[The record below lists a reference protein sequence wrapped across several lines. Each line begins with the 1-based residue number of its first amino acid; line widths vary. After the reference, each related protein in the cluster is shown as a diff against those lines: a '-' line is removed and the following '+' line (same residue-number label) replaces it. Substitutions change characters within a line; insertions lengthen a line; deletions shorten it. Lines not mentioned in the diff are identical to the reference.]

1 MRKLLYLIL
10 IIAPLSLNANENAK
24 EKFAKYESFRRA
36 NSLSPNEIETEWK
49 NLTTEEKNTYLNNA
63 SADVELLIK
72 RGELI
77 YPINKNKYNS
87 VIAQQGNSTVTTDT
101 TVSSA
106 TVESSV
112 STVTSTNRG
121 GGY

>member
-1 MRKLLYLIL
+1 M
-10 IIAPLSLNANENAK
+10 
-24 EKFAKYESFRRA
+24 
-36 NSLSPNEIETEWK
+36 
-49 NLTTEEKNTYLNNA
+49 TTEEKNSYLNNA
-63 SADVELLIK
+63 SADAELLIK

-77 YPINKNKYNS
+77 YPINKEKYNS
-87 VIAQQGNSTVTTDT
+87 VIAQQGNSTITTDT

-106 TVESSV
+106 TVESSI

>member
-1 MRKLLYLIL
+1 MKRNTTKVIIPIIKGNNINKLNQ
-10 IIAPLSLNANENAK
+10 SQ
-24 EKFAKYESFRRA
+24 KFTDFNTKIVDEMDYNFDYGESSIQISK
-36 NSLSPNEIETEWK
+36 NSFLK
-49 NLTTEEKNTYLNNA
+49 
-63 SADVELLIK
+63 DVELLIK

-77 YPINKNKYNS
+77 YPIDKNKYNS
-87 VIAQQGNSTVTTDT
+87 VIAQQGNSTITTDT